1 MQLSRPSQS
10 GKRPPLIL
18 AINSLAPMGTNTV
31 LYGISK
37 LLARLGVAI
46 LEQLLRMLK
55 TINTGKTVS
64 EIECAL
70 V

>member
-1 MQLSRPSQS
+1 
-10 GKRPPLIL
+10 
-18 AINSLAPMGTNTV
+18 MGTNTV